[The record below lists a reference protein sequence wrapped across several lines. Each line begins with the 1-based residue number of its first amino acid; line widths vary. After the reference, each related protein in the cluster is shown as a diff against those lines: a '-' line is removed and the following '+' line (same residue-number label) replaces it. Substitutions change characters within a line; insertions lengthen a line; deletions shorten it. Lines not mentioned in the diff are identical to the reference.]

1 MYPAF
6 TNDRPEPGAGPDLAL
21 LRARRQRE
29 EFLSH
34 FGFREAP
41 FGVTP
46 DPGFLF
52 FSAGHRN
59 ALQAMINSIESNLGF
74 TVLLGEPGL
83 GKTTLLFQLLA
94 HYRDCARTAF
104 VFLTQCKPHDLI
116 RYIAAELELPGVH
129 HDEVSLHHRL
139 NETLLK
145 EAHAGRKVLIIIDEA
160 QNLHHATLEA
170 IRLLSGYETPSAK
183 LLHIVLAGSARL
195 GETLLTSKLSP
206 LAQRVTTV
214 CRLQP
219 LSAEEIRAY
228 VSFRLGIAGFSNAE
242 DLFPAESLAAIAD
255 KSGGVPRL
263 VNSICSRA
271 LLLAFASGERQ
282 VSCEVVQQA
291 ARELDLSESGGSN
304 STVSK
309 PIPQPEKP
317 DLISRLETEK
327 PDLLSQLADEM
338 AAEKSAV
345 QGPYKLKQAL
355 PQPRLDEKPPEVRAE
370 EAVDA
375 ELASSLKQRLYSR
388 PPDKTTPAKSRDQ
401 GQLVGA
407 TPGRQHSA
415 VRLRIP
421 KLRRF
426 TTAGLKPGR
435 SAVWL
440 AALIVLAL
448 GLWTGWH
455 ELGTKLFASGQSSQG
470 VKAQAVSTENQE
482 ANARPAPENQEISA
496 RSPSAPPSSAPG
508 VPDATGKENAEPTD
522 QRRLIGAARS
532 HVASPVAET
541 PPETLVSSKTS
552 LLSSRSAEPA
562 PPVNIASFSGASGD
576 LPLARPPVSLPQLD
590 ASTSSNQSP
599 NAPRISSLKPTKVVQ
614 PEYPKLARL
623 KRVEGEVL
631 LELEVDPKGNVQ
643 GVRTLSGNPLLKQA
657 AEEAAR
663 HWRYSPAQGPSSGL
677 SVTQVRFNFKLNAED
692 RK

>member
-6 TNDRPEPGAGPDLAL
+6 TNDCPEPGAAPDLAL

-59 ALQAMINSIESNLGF
+59 AFQAMVNSIESNLGF

-94 HYRDCARTAF
+94 QYRDCARTAF

-116 RYIAAELELPGVH
+116 RYIAAELELPGVQ
-129 HDEVSLHHRL
+129 HDEVSLHQRL

-160 QNLHHATLEA
+160 QNLHHSTLEA

-195 GETLLTSKLSP
+195 GETLLTSRLSP
-206 LAQRVTTV
+206 LAQRITTV

-219 LSAEEIRAY
+219 LNAEEIKEY
-228 VSFRLGIAGFSNAE
+228 VIFRLGIAGFSNAE
-242 DLFPAESLAAIAD
+242 GLFPAESLAAIAD

-291 ARELDLSESGGSN
+291 ARELDLSESGGRN
-304 STVSK
+304 SMVSK
-309 PIPQPEKP
+309 PLPQ
-317 DLISRLETEK
+317 TEK

-345 QGPYKLKQAL
+345 QGPYKLKQVL
-355 PQPRLDEKPPEVRAE
+355 PQPRLVEEPGVRAE
-370 EAVDA
+370 EVEDA
-375 ELASSLKQRLYSR
+375 ELANSLKQRLYSR

-401 GQLVGA
+401 GQAVS
-407 TPGRQHSA
+407 TVPSKQPSA

-421 KLRRF
+421 KLTKF
-426 TTAGLKPGR
+426 TTARLKHSR

-448 GLWTGWH
+448 GLWMGRH
-455 ELGTKLFASGQSSQG
+455 QLGTKLLASGQNSQG
-470 VKAQAVSTENQE
+470 VKAEPVSTENQD
-482 ANARPAPENQEISA
+482 ANVRPASENQEPGVH
-496 RSPSAPPSSAPG
+496 SPSAPPAN
-508 VPDATGKENAEPTD
+508 VPDATGAQNTEPTG
-522 QRRLIGAARS
+522 QRQVGAAKS
-532 HVASPVAET
+532 HVVET
-541 PPETLVSSKTS
+541 LPETLVPSRTS
-552 LLSSRSAEPA
+552 RLSSRQAEPA
-562 PPVNIASFSGASGD
+562 PPVNIASISGASGD
-576 LPLARPPVSLPQLD
+576 LPLVQPPVSLPRLD
-590 ASTSSNQSP
+590 APGATNQSP
-599 NAPRISSLKPTKVVQ
+599 NVPRISSQKPTKVVQ
-614 PEYPKLARL
+614 PEYPKLAKL

-631 LELEVDPKGNVQ
+631 LELEVDSKGNVH

-663 HWRYSPAQGPSSGL
+663 HWRYSPSQEQSSGP
-677 SVTQVRFNFKLNAED
+677 SVTQVRFNFKLNAEA